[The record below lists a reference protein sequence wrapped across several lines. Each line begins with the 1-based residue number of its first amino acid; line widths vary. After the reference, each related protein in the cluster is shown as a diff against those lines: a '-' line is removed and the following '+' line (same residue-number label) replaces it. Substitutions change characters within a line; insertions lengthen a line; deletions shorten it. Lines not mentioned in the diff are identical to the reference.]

1 MGIYDYN
8 TNIFEELV
16 VRPFENY
23 YIKKGWIYRIRL
35 RKSDDSYTGNWQ
47 IVYNITSMPPK
58 DSNNVIN
65 HYYIYNNTLPSD
77 DTNEVLQTINNYNN
91 TVNNWY
97 VNDTPIPVSS
107 NDSDNTLLQTILN
120 LLNGSDDSSLLTVGD
135 ETQQT
140 INNAINTEDDY
151 LNDLQDQLDDL
162 ELNDISDNNGLMNS
176 LNWIRQVH
184 NLTIE
189 QTLYSG
195 IVITILSVGLIMY
208 LIGRRNG

>member
-1 MGIYDYN
+1 M
-8 TNIFEELV
+8 
-16 VRPFENY
+16 
-23 YIKKGWIYRIRL
+23 
-35 RKSDDSYTGNWQ
+35 
-47 IVYNITSMPPK
+47 
-58 DSNNVIN
+58 
-65 HYYIYNNTLPSD
+65 
-77 DTNEVLQTINNYNN
+77 
-91 TVNNWY
+91 
-97 VNDTPIPVSS
+97 
-107 NDSDNTLLQTILN
+107 
-120 LLNGSDDSSLLTVGD
+120 LNGSDDSSLLSVGD

-162 ELNDISDNNGLMNS
+162 ELNDISENNGLMNS

-195 IVITILSVGLIMY
+195 IVITILSVGLIIY